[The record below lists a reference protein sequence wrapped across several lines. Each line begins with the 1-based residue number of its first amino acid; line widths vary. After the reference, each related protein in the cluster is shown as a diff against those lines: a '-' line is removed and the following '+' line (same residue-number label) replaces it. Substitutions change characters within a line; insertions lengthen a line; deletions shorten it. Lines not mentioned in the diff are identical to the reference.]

1 MGESAGRSSFVSP
14 QFSLLPAHTLGQE
27 RILITRKVPHAL
39 LTSITPPLQQS
50 VAMLTLD
57 EIARLFAPNGRIQAM
72 LSIHQQTTLPPSDG
86 TLAWL
91 LSRQRAIILL
101 ASFILLSDIL
111 FIALHTEAQL
121 RGSQNSLLFIDFD
134 RGYAE
139 FFQYLKMTYALLLI
153 ALVSIETRSWILS
166 VWMIPFAYLLSDDAM
181 QIHERGG
188 EYLAQLLSLQPGLGV
203 RAVDFGEI
211 AVSGI
216 AGLIILP
223 LLGMAYWKANAGERW
238 IFHRLIGLIV
248 LLALFGIVID
258 LAHVA
263 AHSLLGGFDW
273 IAVIEDGGEMVAATL
288 IVTFLLRLNLSGGER
303 GFRMRPLSSRTG
315 VLAENS
321 TTTP

>member
-1 MGESAGRSSFVSP
+1 
-14 QFSLLPAHTLGQE
+14 
-27 RILITRKVPHAL
+27 
-39 LTSITPPLQQS
+39 
-50 VAMLTLD
+50 MLNT
-57 EIARLFAPNGRIQAM
+57 
-72 LSIHQQTTLPPSDG
+72 HQQTILPPSNG

-91 LSRQRAIILL
+91 FSRQRAIILL
-101 ASFILLSDIL
+101 AGFILLSDVL

-153 ALVSIETRSWILS
+153 TLVAIETRSWILS
-166 VWMIPFAYLLSDDAM
+166 VWLIPFAYLLSDDAL

-188 EYLAQLLSLQPGLGV
+188 EYIAQLFSLQPGLGV
-203 RAVDFGEI
+203 RAVDFGEV

-223 LLGMAYWKANAGERW
+223 LLGIAYWKACAGERW
-238 IFHRLIGLIV
+238 IFHRLLGLIA

-273 IAVIEDGGEMVAATL
+273 IAVVEDGGEMVVATL
-288 IVTFLLRLNLSGGER
+288 IVAFLLRLNLSGGER
-303 GFRMRPLSSRTG
+303 GFLVRPTHLTHAS
-315 VLAENS
+315 
-321 TTTP
+321 